1 MISMPP
7 DPRLLVGWFR
17 CVSTVGIACNLQVM
31 ETTLL
36 VAQRQSRSSLAHFLR
51 TDPPPSSRIF
61 LPGLDSADVYAILA
75 CSLPLGGVFC
85 ICPVWAPHCR
95 LRTSAPSTGSR
106 ESANWGM
113 SNLQN
118 LRLVPSTCF
127 SVELPV
133 LSYLKKTQVS
143 LFPSFV
149 PSLLS
154 LPPHARR
161 PLFHSCCCHYGTV
174 ILLLLRFSDHIRP
187 CLCSCFTP
195 FWIRRHSFNIG

>member
-1 MISMPP
+1 MGWTVQRPQRRKRDSSIAHVPGRSTLISMLP

-61 LPGLDSADVYAILA
+61 LPGLDSADVYTILA

-118 LRLVPSTCF
+118 LRLVPSTCL

-133 LSYLKKTQVS
+133 LSYLERLK
-143 LFPSFV
+143 FPSS
-149 PSLLS
+149 PALS
-154 LPPHARR
+154 RLSCLS
-161 PLFHSCCCHYGTV
+161 PLT
-174 ILLLLRFSDHIRP
+174 REDP
-187 CLCSCFTP
+187 CFTP
-195 FWIRRHSFNIG
+195 VAVITVQ